1 MVIEE
6 LIHEDDKP
14 TLMRA
19 LLLRHRHVNE
29 NTHGG
34 FPFGSKRKFS
44 SYTSLQV
51 SKTFYNFIKR
61 SKIIEI
67 ISHSGSCIFI
77 IFFFSA
83 LILIHSFFLKKKLV
97 KTQLVIR
104 IHTTK
109 ALALITI
116 LFQF

>member
-6 LIHEDDKP
+6 LIQEDDKP

-51 SKTFYNFIKR
+51 SKNLC
-61 SKIIEI
+61 SHNNIEKSSI
-67 ISHSGSCIFI
+67 LAHVPLTHTYFESCIF
-77 IFFFSA
+77 
-83 LILIHSFFLKKKLV
+83 HS
-97 KTQLVIR
+97 TSSSS
-104 IHTTK
+104 
-109 ALALITI
+109 
-116 LFQF
+116 